1 MQPWKKTGI
10 WQKWLQPTQFGDT
23 VLVISLKVVN
33 LNLNLNLKE
42 KVVKKEPK
50 WEEMIDRRR
59 LTNKKK
65 HAAVNTLASWCCLS
79 ANPLRIHLG
88 IMLEFYENTLKD
100 SSEDSFENS
109 SGDSSEDS
117 FEESFQESSVNTPPC

>member
-1 MQPWKKTGI
+1 MKKTGI
-10 WQKWLQPTQFGDT
+10 WQKWLQPTEFGDT

-33 LNLNLNLKE
+33 PNLNLKE

-79 ANPLRIHLG
+79 ANPLRICLG

-117 FEESFQESSVNTPPC
+117 FEESSVNTPHC

>member
-1 MQPWKKTGI
+1 MKKTGI

-33 LNLNLNLKE
+33 LNLNDRWKLW
-42 KVVKKEPK
+42 KKEPK

-79 ANPLRIHLG
+79 ANPLRKHLG
-88 IMLEFYENTLKD
+88 IMLEFYENTLED
-100 SSEDSFENS
+100 SSEDSFE
-109 SGDSSEDS
+109 DS
-117 FEESFQESSVNTPPC
+117 F

>member
-1 MQPWKKTGI
+1 
-10 WQKWLQPTQFGDT
+10 
-23 VLVISLKVVN
+23 VISLKVV
-33 LNLNLNLKE
+33 NLNLNLKE

-79 ANPLRIHLG
+79 AIPWEYIMG

-100 SSEDSFENS
+100 SSEDSFENFS
-109 SGDSSEDS
+109 EDSSEDS
-117 FEESFQESSVNTPPC
+117 FEESFEESSVNTPQQPLSINQWIFAV

>member
-1 MQPWKKTGI
+1 MEKTGI

-33 LNLNLNLKE
+33 LNLKDWRKLW
-42 KVVKKEPK
+42 KKEPK

-79 ANPLRIHLG
+79 AIPWEYILG
-88 IMLEFYENTLKD
+88 IMLEFYENTLED
-100 SSEDSFENS
+100 SSEDSFE
-109 SGDSSEDS
+109 DS
-117 FEESFQESSVNTPPC
+117 F